1 MGKALSESDVKQFY
15 DDGFLFPY
23 DVFTENEA
31 SEIAMRF
38 EAMETELGEE
48 MQNRFRNKA
57 QLPFPWLCDLVAN
70 ERLLDA
76 VEDLIGPDILCWGSS
91 FFTKKAQDPRFIS
104 WHADDFVYGFDP
116 AETVTAWLAFHPS
129 TVESGCVKYI
139 PGSHKSVATHEFIP
153 NSDNLA
159 RNGQTAIGIDEKQAV
174 HAVLKP
180 GQVVFHHQSVVHSS
194 GPNNA
199 DHPRVG
205 FSIHYTAP
213 HVRETRFE
221 GATATLLRGE
231 DRCGYW
237 GKDPLPKD
245 DFDQECIDHMEETR
259 ALFNRLTKSKIASGN
274 YTNA

>member
-1 MGKALSESDVKQFY
+1 MGNVLTDEQVLQFRN
-15 DDGFLFPY
+15 DGFLFPY
-23 DVFTENEA
+23 NVFKEDQA
-31 SEIAMRF
+31 SEIASRF
-38 EAMETELGEE
+38 DAMEAKLGEE

-91 FFTKKAQDPRFIS
+91 FFTKKARDPRFIS
-104 WHADDFVYGFDP
+104 WHADDFVYGFYP
-116 AETVTAWLAFHPS
+116 AETVTAWVAFHPA
-129 TVESGCVKYI
+129 TIESGCVKYI
-139 PGSHKSVATHEFIP
+139 PGSHKVTATHEFIP

-159 RNGQTAIGIDEKQAV
+159 RNGQTATGIDDHTAV

-180 GQVVFHHQSVVHSS
+180 GQVVFHHQSTVHSS

-213 HVRETRFE
+213 QIRETRFE

-231 DRCGYW
+231 DRYGYW
-237 GKDPLPKD
+237 GQDPIPQR
-245 DFDQECIDHMEETR
+245 DFDQRCIDHMEETR
-259 ALFNRLTKSKIASGN
+259 ALFNQLTKQKIARGN